1 LDQDEDI
8 FTVCQLSRP
17 LLIDSL
23 IPEMQTRYKTVAGS
37 VCGFL
42 KFVTS
47 GSGLG
52 FGFSKIQ
59 FWVWVR
65 VLGLKIFQKPGFWV

>member
-1 LDQDEDI
+1 
-8 FTVCQLSRP
+8 
-17 LLIDSL
+17 
-23 IPEMQTRYKTVAGS
+23 MQTRYKIGAGS

-47 GSGLG
+47 GSGLS

-65 VLGLKIFQKPGFWV
+65 VQGSKIFKKKRVLGSGLGWVL